1 MPPIPLF
8 AILGVTVG
16 LIAHIFVPK
25 HQRLGA
31 VTTTILA
38 TAGAFGGEYAATQ
51 MVDADHARSA
61 AVWVGSFLGAAALV
75 LAGMMLRKSS

>member
-1 MPPIPLF
+1 
-8 AILGVTVG
+8 
-16 LIAHIFVPK
+16 
-25 HQRLGA
+25 
-31 VTTTILA
+31 
-38 TAGAFGGEYAATQ
+38 

>member
-51 MVDADHARSA
+51 MVDADHASA

-75 LAGMMLRKSS
+75 LGGMMLRKSS